1 VSEKD
6 RSIQREFLDGM
17 NEVFTSIFNNEV
29 MLYLMDEENTVVNK
43 LYGETADKVY
53 KEPIALAAKIVTK
66 FKKDELPEMT
76 VNIDAVITVPTKQLM
91 INNVPRDTM
100 QDLLTLTKGK
110 ISYKQVI
117 VYMIELV
124 RPKVLIDD
132 EWQFY
137 DFYCYVPKGENV

>member
-1 VSEKD
+1 MSGKD

-17 NEVFTSIFNNEV
+17 NEVFTSIFNNDV

-43 LYGETADKVY
+43 LYGETPKKVY
-53 KEPIALAAKIVTK
+53 KEPTALAAKVVTN

-91 INNVPRDTM
+91 INNVPCDTM
-100 QDLLTLTKGK
+100 SDLETLKKGK
-110 ISYKQVI
+110 ISYKQVSN
-117 VYMIELV
+117 YMIERV

-137 DFYCYVPKGENV
+137 EFYCYVPKGANA